1 MKDLTK
7 CVLITATLFV
17 LYSCMDKNGLNGAP
31 EPTPEPEKPSVE
43 DYFDFNTMQTIKV
56 NIDYG
61 FNDYLVLFELFDENP
76 TEEPE
81 DGSIIKKENIKGL
94 FKASTDKSGRFSGNV
109 TIPARTEK
117 IWLYSDYLGTVSPI
131 ELTIKDKS
139 ISFNQNDYI
148 ASHRDR
154 TRAVTPVNEFK
165 YPDEYKILGDWSES
179 GKPTYLLPKANTP
192 DYILYNIKETYSTVK
207 NKYISIVHP
216 EFLENNFS
224 SDIILSKATK
234 IKLVFVNSGA
244 GYKNVVGYYT
254 YPKNETPEENK
265 ITKII
270 ALPNITRTDQASI
283 FSRDQV
289 ELKYWDGTQFQ
300 DEFPAGVA
308 IGFFLQPNGF
318 SNNNGTIENP
328 VKGNAW
334 NATKYSSPNL
344 NYQGEK
350 RTIALLD
357 AISTQMVTIG
367 FEDGKDNNF
376 SDATFYLDIEQKDAV
391 EKNTIPDL
399 PDENAPTPDDNV
411 QTTFGT
417 LTYEDKWPEEGDYD
431 MNDVMIDYESTIY
444 KTLETNKITKIIDKF
459 TPRHNGGIYNNGF
472 GYQLTNITYTDVKS
486 ITIEGPER
494 STFIGNDN
502 MESGQTYPTV
512 LLFDNIKNVIGKT
525 YTVTIEI
532 ANADYNKLI
541 PPYNPFIICSTDQG
555 RGKEVHLVNYPPTDK
570 ADNNLWS
577 TGEDASQPEH
587 NLFYVSNDNMP
598 FAIHL
603 PDVKD
608 FPVPAEKVRI
618 TTAYPGFAE
627 WVRSSG
633 AQNKDW
639 YLHKNE

>member
-270 ALPNITRTDQASI
+270 AFPNITRTDQASI

-367 FEDGKDNNF
+367 FEDGKDNKRMQWKKIQF
-376 SDATFYLDIEQKDAV
+376 
-391 EKNTIPDL
+391 P
-399 PDENAPTPDDNV
+399 
-411 QTTFGT
+411 
-417 LTYEDKWPEEGDYD
+417 
-431 MNDVMIDYESTIY
+431 IY
-444 KTLETNKITKIIDKF
+444 RMKTL
-459 TPRHNGGIYNNGF
+459 
-472 GYQLTNITYTDVKS
+472 QLRMTMYK
-486 ITIEGPER
+486 R
-494 STFIGNDN
+494 
-502 MESGQTYPTV
+502 
-512 LLFDNIKNVIGKT
+512 LL
-525 YTVTIEI
+525 
-532 ANADYNKLI
+532 
-541 PPYNPFIICSTDQG
+541 
-555 RGKEVHLVNYPPTDK
+555 VHLPMRINGRK
-570 ADNNLWS
+570 
-577 TGEDASQPEH
+577 
-587 NLFYVSNDNMP
+587 
-598 FAIHL
+598 
-603 PDVKD
+603 
-608 FPVPAEKVRI
+608 KVI
-618 TTAYPGFAE
+618 MT
-627 WVRSSG
+627 
-633 AQNKDW
+633 
-639 YLHKNE
+639 

>member
-192 DYILYNIKETYSTVK
+192 DYILYNIKETYSTIK

-270 ALPNITRTDQASI
+270 AFPNITRTDQASI

-318 SNNNGTIENP
+318 SNP

-391 EKNTIPDL
+391 KKNTIPDL

>member
-270 ALPNITRTDQASI
+270 AFPNITRTDQASI

-376 SDATFYLDIEQKDAV
+376 SDATFYLDIEQKDA
-391 EKNTIPDL
+391 
-399 PDENAPTPDDNV
+399 DENAPTPDDNV

>member
-270 ALPNITRTDQASI
+270 AFPNITRTDQASI

-444 KTLETNKITKIIDKF
+444 KTLETNKIIDKF

>member
-234 IKLVFVNSGA
+234 IKLVFVNSG
-244 GYKNVVGYYT
+244 YKNVVGYYT

-270 ALPNITRTDQASI
+270 AFPNITRTDQASI

-411 QTTFGT
+411 QTTFST

-444 KTLETNKITKIIDKF
+444 KTLATNKITKIIDKF

>member
-139 ISFNQNDYI
+139 ISFNYI

-270 ALPNITRTDQASI
+270 AFPNITRTDQASI

-444 KTLETNKITKIIDKF
+444 KTLATNKITKIIDKF

>member
-270 ALPNITRTDQASI
+270 AFPNITRTDQASI

-328 VKGNAW
+328 VKGNA
-334 NATKYSSPNL
+334 
-344 NYQGEK
+344 YQGEK

-411 QTTFGT
+411 QTTFST

-444 KTLETNKITKIIDKF
+444 KTLATNKITKIIDKF

>member
-270 ALPNITRTDQASI
+270 AFPNITRTDQASI

-532 ANADYNKLI
+532 ANADYN
-541 PPYNPFIICSTDQG
+541 PFIICSTDQG

>member
-154 TRAVTPVNEFK
+154 TRAVTPV
-165 YPDEYKILGDWSES
+165 KILGDWSES

-270 ALPNITRTDQASI
+270 AFPNITRTDQASI

-444 KTLETNKITKIIDKF
+444 KTLATNKITKIIDKF